1 MSKFLNLVENNLP
14 PQDLDKN
21 REVIQELQRLFASKG
36 IKSTPKTFKDVIT
49 ITVGGKTVDLE
60 LKHVSERIGE
70 EDGED
75 DLIAGLLN
83 TNDTHLKNNAA
94 ALGAKKKL
102 TAAVVKVAND
112 AASSVAKTSNLQSS
126 Y

>member
-21 REVIQELQRLFASKG
+21 REVLRELQQLFSQKG
-36 IKSTPKTFKDVIT
+36 ISSSLKTFRDIVT
-49 ITVGGKTVDLE
+49 IKLGNKTIDLE
-60 LKHVSERIGE
+60 LKHVSETSE

-75 DLIAGLLN
+75 DVIAGLLN
-83 TNDTHLKNNAA
+83 TEDPHLAKNPA

-102 TAAVVKVAND
+102 TNAVVKVAND
-112 AASSVAKTSNLQSS
+112 VAAAVSKASTAT

>member
-36 IKSTPKTFKDVIT
+36 ITSTPKTFKDIIT
-49 ITVGGKTVDLE
+49 ITIGGKTVDLE

-70 EDGED
+70 EDED
-75 DLIAGLLN
+75 VVASVIGMDP
-83 TNDTHLKNNAA
+83 
-94 ALGAKKKL
+94 KKL
-102 TAAVVKVAND
+102 TKNPPMAKAKKDIETGITNMANTLK
-112 AASSVAKTSNLQSS
+112 ASATNRTQ